1 MNTILHT
8 YNNLKVGSKLAIGF
22 GLILI
27 MSAFIMLS
35 GVNGFRNVDAY
46 VNKSIISNDINNNL
60 NDARR
65 ARLNF
70 QYTHDYNAIN
80 TVGDLMKKVGQSLN
94 QAGQLTWSP
103 EAQKLLDQLND
114 AYKTYLPGRDALIKA
129 SQQRDAVAQKFNQDT
144 SAGVIATLRTQF
156 GNSSLT
162 PELTLEFARLLEQLS
177 DIRDLT
183 HQLLLQ
189 PSEQIESTLRKTI
202 GNAQVVFNQALP
214 KFSAEQQEWL
224 NQTWRFFSAYNG
236 YLADYMAAF
245 RDENIATK
253 TMTGAATILDNASND
268 LYNSQL
274 ALVSTTTARSQWQ
287 LLITGLVII
296 AIGILMA
303 WGITLL
309 ITRPLHQS
317 LSLAEQIAQGDLT
330 SSIEVNRR
338 DELGQ
343 LMVAMNQMNHKLRE
357 TIGTIREGVS
367 NVALAASEIAAGN
380 TDLSSR
386 TEQQSA
392 AVVETAAS
400 MEQLTSTVKQNA
412 DNAHHASQL
421 AADASANATRGGEIV
436 TNVVSTMNEIA
447 VSSRRISEITSVING
462 IAFQTNILALNA
474 AVEAARAGEQGRG
487 FAVVA
492 GEVRNLAQ
500 RSAQAAKEIET
511 LIGESVTRVNTGST
525 LVEDAGK
532 TMDEI
537 IRSIS
542 HVHDI
547 MDEIASASD
556 EQSRGINQISTAVT
570 EMDATTQQNAALVE
584 ESSAAA
590 NSLEEQAQMLEQ
602 AVSVFRLGN
611 DSVAPQVKPRAAIG
625 TKKPLM
631 LNKST
636 LRVSSAAAK
645 KAPTGNTKNARD
657 DWESF

>member
-8 YNNLKVGSKLAIGF
+8 YNNLKVGIKLAIGF

-35 GVNGFRNVDAY
+35 GVNGFRNIDAY

-65 ARLNF
+65 ARLSF
-70 QYTHDYNAIN
+70 QYTHDYTAIN
-80 TVGDLMKKVGQSLN
+80 KVGDLMVKVGQSLN
-94 QAGQLTWSP
+94 QANQLTWGP
-103 EAQKLLDQLND
+103 DAQNLLNQLND
-114 AYKTYLPGRDALIKA
+114 AYKKYVPGREALIKA
-129 SQQRDAVAQKFNQDT
+129 SQQRDAVAQKLNQGS
-144 SAGVIATLRTQF
+144 SADVLNTLRTQF
-156 GNSSLT
+156 SNSAIA
-162 PELTLEFARLLEQLS
+162 PELRLEFTTLYEQLS
-177 DIRDLT
+177 EIRDLT
-183 HQLLLQ
+183 HELLLQ
-189 PSEQIESTLRKTI
+189 PSPQAEYNLRKAL
-202 GNAQVVFNQALP
+202 GNTQTAFNQALP
-214 KFSAEQQEWL
+214 KFSAEQQGWL
-224 NQTWRFFSAYNG
+224 NQAWRFFSTYNG
-236 YLADYMAAF
+236 YIDDYMSAF
-245 RDENIATK
+245 RDENAATS
-253 TMTGAATILDNASND
+253 TMTDAATVLDNASTD
-268 LYNSQL
+268 LYASQL
-274 ALVSTTTARSQWQ
+274 TLVSATTASSQWQ
-287 LLITGLVII
+287 LLFTGLVII
-296 AIGILMA
+296 AIGVLMA
-303 WGITLL
+303 WRITLQ

-317 LSLAEQIAQGDLT
+317 LSMAERIAQGDLT
-330 SSIEVNRR
+330 ASINVVRR
-338 DELGQ
+338 DELGM
-343 LMVAMNQMNHKLRE
+343 LMSAMAAMNHKLRE
-357 TIGTIREGVS
+357 MIGEIREGVS
-367 NVALAASEIAAGN
+367 NVASAASEIAAGN

-421 AADASANATRGGEIV
+421 AADASGNATKGGQIV

-447 VSSRRISEITSVING
+447 TSSRRISEITSVING

-525 LVEDAGK
+525 LVESAGK

-556 EQSRGINQISTAVT
+556 EQSRGINQISTAVA

-590 NSLEEQAQMLEQ
+590 NSLEEQAQTLEH

-611 DSVAPQVKPRAAIG
+611 DDAAPRASLSAS
-625 TKKPLM
+625 KPLK
-631 LNKST
+631 LT
-636 LRVSSAAAK
+636 TSAAKATTAAK
-645 KAPTGNTKNARD
+645 TTALSRPAANGKD

>member
-1 MNTILHT
+1 MDTIMHT
-8 YNNLKVGSKLAIGF
+8 YNNLKVGIKLAIGF
-22 GLILI
+22 GLILV

-35 GVNGFRNVDAY
+35 GINGFRNIDSY

-70 QYTHDYNAIN
+70 QYTHDYSAMDK
-80 TVGDLMKKVGQSLN
+80 VGDLMAKVGQSLKQAN
-94 QAGQLTWSP
+94 QFTWSP
-103 EAQKLLDQLND
+103 NARKLLDQLNT
-114 AYKTYLPGRDALIKA
+114 AYNIYLPGREALINA
-129 SQQRDAVAQKFNQDT
+129 SKQRDTVAQKLNQDS
-144 SAGVIATLRTQF
+144 SASVLGTLRTQF
-156 GNSSLT
+156 SSSTQT
-162 PELTLEFARLLEQLS
+162 PELRLEFTALYEQLA
-177 DIRDLT
+177 DIRDLA
-183 HQLLLQ
+183 HELLLT
-189 PSEQIESTLRKTI
+189 PSTQAESNLRKALSS
-202 GNAQVVFNQALP
+202 AQAAFTQSLP
-214 KFSAEQQEWL
+214 KFSAEQQGWL
-224 NQTWRFFSAYNG
+224 NQAWRFFSAYNG
-236 YLADYMAAF
+236 YIDEYMSAF
-245 RDENIATK
+245 RNESTATS
-253 TMTGAATILDNASND
+253 TMTNAAVILDNASND
-268 LYNSQL
+268 LYASQL
-274 ALVSTTTARSQWQ
+274 ALVSNTTANSQWQ
-287 LLITGLVII
+287 LLLTGLVII
-296 AIGILMA
+296 AIGVLMA
-303 WGITLL
+303 WRITLQ

-317 LSLAEQIAQGDLT
+317 LSIAERIAQGDLT
-330 SSIEVNRR
+330 ASITVVRR
-338 DELGQ
+338 DELGM
-343 LMVAMNQMNHKLRE
+343 LMSAMAAMNHKLRE
-357 TIGTIREGVS
+357 MIGEIREGVS
-367 NVALAASEIAAGN
+367 NVASAASEIAAGN

-447 VSSRRISEITSVING
+447 VSSRRISDITSVING

-492 GEVRNLAQ
+492 GEVRSLAQ

-511 LIGESVTRVNTGST
+511 LINESVTRVNTGST
-525 LVEDAGK
+525 QVENAGK

-556 EQSRGINQISTAVT
+556 EQSRGINQISTAVS

-584 ESSAAA
+584 QSSAAA
-590 NSLEEQAQMLEQ
+590 NSLEEQAQVLEH
-602 AVSVFRLGN
+602 AVSFFRTSH
-611 DSVAPQVKPRAAIG
+611 DSAAVSPARQRNTAS
-625 TKKPLM
+625 TKTPLM
-631 LNKST
+631 LGKST
-636 LRVSSAAAK
+636 TKASATVKPSS
-645 KAPTGNTKNARD
+645 TSTKD

>member
-1 MNTILHT
+1 MNTIMHT
-8 YNNLKVGSKLAIGF
+8 YNNLKVGIKLAIGF
-22 GLILI
+22 GLILV

-35 GVNGFRNVDAY
+35 GVNGFRSIDVY

-70 QYTHDYNAIN
+70 QYTHDYNSIE
-80 TVGDLMKKVGQSLN
+80 KVGTLMAKVGESLKQTN
-94 QAGQLTWSP
+94 QYTWRPS
-103 EAQKLLDQLND
+103 ARKLLDQLNT
-114 AYKTYLPGRDALIKA
+114 AYNVYLPARDALISA
-129 SQQRDAVAQKFNQDT
+129 SKQRDAVAQKFNRDS
-144 SAGVIATLRTQF
+144 SASVLSTLRTQF
-156 GNSSLT
+156 SAST
-162 PELTLEFARLLEQLS
+162 QAPELRLEFITLYEQLA
-177 DIRDLT
+177 DIRDT
-183 HQLLLQ
+183 AHELLLT
-189 PSEQIESTLRKTI
+189 PSAQTESNLRKALSS
-202 GNAQVVFNQALP
+202 AQAAFTQSLP
-214 KFSAEQQEWL
+214 KFSTEQQGWL
-224 NQTWRFFSAYNG
+224 NQAWRFFSAYNG
-236 YLADYMAAF
+236 YIDEYMAAF
-245 RDENIATK
+245 RNESDATS
-253 TMTGAATILDNASND
+253 TMSGAAVILDNASND
-268 LYNSQL
+268 LYAGQL
-274 ALVSTTTARSQWQ
+274 ALVSDTTASSQWQ
-287 LLITGLVII
+287 LLLTGLVII
-296 AIGILMA
+296 AIGVLMA
-303 WGITLL
+303 WRITLQ

-317 LSLAEQIAQGDLT
+317 LSIAERIAQGDLT
-330 SSIEVNRR
+330 ASITVVRR
-338 DELGQ
+338 DELGM
-343 LMVAMNQMNHKLRE
+343 LMSAMAEMNHKLRE
-357 TIGTIREGVS
+357 MIGEIREGVS
-367 NVALAASEIAAGN
+367 NVASAASEIAAGN

-447 VSSRRISEITSVING
+447 VSSRRISDITSVING

-492 GEVRNLAQ
+492 GEVRSLAQ

-511 LIGESVTRVNTGST
+511 LINESVTRVNTGST
-525 LVEDAGK
+525 QVENAGK

-556 EQSRGINQISTAVT
+556 EQSRGINQISTAVS

-584 ESSAAA
+584 QSSAAA
-590 NSLEEQAQMLEQ
+590 NSLEEQARVLEH
-602 AVSVFRLGN
+602 AVSFFRTSHDN
-611 DSVAPQVKPRAAIG
+611 ATVSPARQRNTTS
-625 TKKPLM
+625 TKTPLM
-631 LNKST
+631 LGKST
-636 LRVSSAAAK
+636 TKASATVKPSS
-645 KAPTGNTKNARD
+645 TSTKD

>member
-1 MNTILHT
+1 MSTILHT
-8 YNNLKVGSKLAIGF
+8 YNNLKVGIKLAIGF

-35 GVNGFRNVDAY
+35 GINGFRHIDGY
-46 VNKSIISNDINNNL
+46 VNKSIISNNINNYL

-65 ARLNF
+65 ARLTF
-70 QYTHDYNAIN
+70 QYTHDYTAIN
-80 TVGDLMKKVGQSLN
+80 KVGDLMVKVGQSLN
-94 QAGQLTWSP
+94 QANQLTWTP
-103 EAQKLLDQLND
+103 DAQKLLIQLND
-114 AYKTYLPGRDALIKA
+114 AYKKYLPGREALIKA
-129 SQQRDAVAQKFNQDT
+129 SQQRDAIAQKLNQDS
-144 SAGVIATLRTQF
+144 SAKTLDTLRAQF
-156 GNSSLT
+156 NGSTLT
-162 PELTLEFARLLEQLS
+162 PELRLEFITLYEQLM
-177 DIRDLT
+177 DIRDQA
-183 HQLLLQ
+183 HELLLQ
-189 PSEQIESTLRKTI
+189 PTPQSESNLRKALTATATAI
-202 GNAQVVFNQALP
+202 EQALP
-214 KFSAEQQEWL
+214 HFTAEQQGWL
-224 NQTWRFFSAYNG
+224 KQSWGLFAAYSG
-236 YLADYMAAF
+236 HITDYMRAF
-245 RDENIATK
+245 QDENAATK
-253 TMTGAATILDNASND
+253 IMLDAAVVLDNASSS
-268 LYNSQL
+268 LYESQL
-274 ALVSTTTARSQWQ
+274 SLVSTTTTSSQWQ
-287 LLITGLVII
+287 LLFTGLVII
-296 AIGILMA
+296 AIGLLMA
-303 WGITLL
+303 WRITLQ

-330 SSIEVNRR
+330 ATINVDRR
-338 DELGQ
+338 DELGM
-343 LMVAMNQMNHKLRE
+343 LMSAMAAMNHKLRE
-357 TIGTIREGVS
+357 MIGEIREGVS
-367 NVALAASEIAAGN
+367 NVASAASEIAAGN

-421 AADASANATRGGEIV
+421 AADASGNATKGGEIV
-436 TNVVSTMNEIA
+436 NNVVSTMNEIA

-511 LIGESVTRVNTGST
+511 LIGESVNRVNTGSS
-525 LVEDAGK
+525 LVESAGK
-532 TMDEI
+532 TMGEI

-556 EQSRGINQISTAVT
+556 EQSRGINQISTAVA

-590 NSLEEQAQMLEQ
+590 NSLEEQAQTLEH

-611 DSVAPQVKPRAAIG
+611 DNTASRPVQRASLSAS
-625 TKKPLM
+625 KPLK
-631 LNKST
+631 LTAST
-636 LRVSSAAAK
+636 AKTATAAKPAVTNRVSANAK
-645 KAPTGNTKNARD
+645 D

>member
-1 MNTILHT
+1 MSTILHT
-8 YNNLKVGSKLAIGF
+8 YNNLKVGIKLAIGF

-35 GVNGFRNVDAY
+35 GINGFRHIDGY
-46 VNKSIISNDINNNL
+46 VNKSIISNNINNYL

-65 ARLNF
+65 ARLTF
-70 QYTHDYNAIN
+70 QYTHDYTAIN
-80 TVGDLMKKVGQSLN
+80 KVGDLMVKVGQSLN
-94 QAGQLTWSP
+94 QANQLTWLPASQQWL
-103 EAQKLLDQLND
+103 EQLNG
-114 AYKTYLPGRDALIKA
+114 AYKKYLPAREALVSA
-129 SQQRDAVAQKFNQDT
+129 SQQRDAIAQKLNQDSSIKT
-144 SAGVIATLRTQF
+144 LDTLRAQF
-156 GNSSLT
+156 DGSTLT
-162 PELTLEFARLLEQLS
+162 PELRLEFITLYEQLM
-177 DIRDLT
+177 DIRDQA
-183 HQLLLQ
+183 HELLLQ
-189 PSEQIESTLRKTI
+189 PTPQSESNLRKALTATATAI
-202 GNAQVVFNQALP
+202 EQALP
-214 KFSAEQQEWL
+214 HFTAEQQGWL
-224 NQTWRFFSAYNG
+224 KQSWGLFAAYSG
-236 YLADYMAAF
+236 HITDYMRAF
-245 RDENIATK
+245 QDENAATK
-253 TMTGAATILDNASND
+253 IMLDAAVVLDNASSS
-268 LYNSQL
+268 LYESQL
-274 ALVSTTTARSQWQ
+274 SLVSTTTTSSQWQ
-287 LLITGLVII
+287 LLFTGLVII
-296 AIGILMA
+296 AIGLLMA
-303 WGITLL
+303 WRITLQ

-317 LSLAEQIAQGDLT
+317 LSLAERIAQGDLT
-330 SSIEVNRR
+330 ATINVDRR
-338 DELGQ
+338 DELGM
-343 LMVAMNQMNHKLRE
+343 LMSAMAAMNHKLRE
-357 TIGTIREGVS
+357 MIGEIREGVS
-367 NVALAASEIAAGN
+367 NVASAASEIAAGN

-421 AADASANATRGGEIV
+421 AADASGNATKGGEIV
-436 TNVVSTMNEIA
+436 NNVVSTMNEIA

-511 LIGESVTRVNTGST
+511 LIGESVNRVNTGSS
-525 LVEDAGK
+525 LVESAGK

-556 EQSRGINQISTAVT
+556 EQSRGINQISTAVA

-590 NSLEEQAQMLEQ
+590 NSLEEQAQTLEH

-611 DSVAPQVKPRAAIG
+611 DNTASRPVQRASLSAS
-625 TKKPLM
+625 KPLK
-631 LNKST
+631 LTAST
-636 LRVSSAAAK
+636 AKTATAAKPAVTNRVSANAK
-645 KAPTGNTKNARD
+645 D

>member
-1 MNTILHT
+1 MDTIMHT
-8 YNNLKVGSKLAIGF
+8 YNNLKVGIKLAIGF
-22 GLILI
+22 GLILV

-35 GVNGFRNVDAY
+35 GINGFRNIDAY

-70 QYTHDYNAIN
+70 QYTHDYSAMDK
-80 TVGDLMKKVGQSLN
+80 VGDLMVKVGQSLKQAN
-94 QAGQLTWSP
+94 QFTWSP
-103 EAQKLLDQLND
+103 EARKLLDQLNT
-114 AYKTYLPGRDALIKA
+114 AYNVYVPGREALINA
-129 SQQRDAVAQKFNQDT
+129 SKQRDTVAQKLNQDS
-144 SAGVIATLRTQF
+144 SASVLGTLRTQF
-156 GNSSLT
+156 SGSTQT
-162 PELTLEFARLLEQLS
+162 PELQLEFITLYEQLA
-177 DIRDLT
+177 DIRDMA
-183 HQLLLQ
+183 HELLLT
-189 PSEQIESTLRKTI
+189 PSTQTEANLRKALSS
-202 GNAQVVFNQALP
+202 AQAALTQSLP
-214 KFSAEQQEWL
+214 KFSTEQQGWL

-236 YLADYMAAF
+236 YIDEYMSAF
-245 RDENIATK
+245 RNESTATS
-253 TMTGAATILDNASND
+253 TMTNAAVILDNASND
-268 LYNSQL
+268 LYASQL
-274 ALVSTTTARSQWQ
+274 ALVSNTTANSQWQ
-287 LLITGLVII
+287 LLLTGLVII
-296 AIGILMA
+296 AIGVLMA
-303 WGITLL
+303 WRITLQ

-317 LSLAEQIAQGDLT
+317 LSIAERIAQGDLT
-330 SSIEVNRR
+330 ASITVVRR
-338 DELGQ
+338 DELGM
-343 LMVAMNQMNHKLRE
+343 LMSAMAAMNHKLRE
-357 TIGTIREGVS
+357 MIGEIREGVS
-367 NVALAASEIAAGN
+367 NVASAASEIAAGN

-447 VSSRRISEITSVING
+447 VSSRRISDITSVING

-492 GEVRNLAQ
+492 GEVRSLAQ

-511 LIGESVTRVNTGST
+511 LINESVTRVNTGST
-525 LVEDAGK
+525 QVENAGK

-556 EQSRGINQISTAVT
+556 EQSRGINQISTAVS

-584 ESSAAA
+584 QSSAAA
-590 NSLEEQAQMLEQ
+590 NSLEEQAQVLEH
-602 AVSVFRLGN
+602 AVSFFRTSH
-611 DSVAPQVKPRAAIG
+611 DSAAVSPARQRNTAS
-625 TKKPLM
+625 TKTPLM
-631 LNKST
+631 LGKST
-636 LRVSSAAAK
+636 TKASATVKPSS
-645 KAPTGNTKNARD
+645 TSTKD

>member
-1 MNTILHT
+1 MSTILHT
-8 YNNLKVGSKLAIGF
+8 YNNLKVGIKLAIGF

-35 GVNGFRNVDAY
+35 GINGFRHIDGY
-46 VNKSIISNDINNNL
+46 VNKSIISNNINNYL

-65 ARLNF
+65 ARLTF
-70 QYTHDYNAIN
+70 QYTHDYTAIN
-80 TVGDLMKKVGQSLN
+80 KVGDLMVKVGQSLN
-94 QAGQLTWSP
+94 QANQLTWTP
-103 EAQKLLDQLND
+103 DAQKLLIQLND
-114 AYKTYLPGRDALIKA
+114 AYKKYLPGREALIKA
-129 SQQRDAVAQKFNQDT
+129 SQQRDAIAQKLNQDS
-144 SAGVIATLRTQF
+144 SAKTLDTLRAQF
-156 GNSSLT
+156 NGSTLT
-162 PELTLEFARLLEQLS
+162 PELRLEFITLYEQLM
-177 DIRDLT
+177 DIRDQA
-183 HQLLLQ
+183 HELLLQ
-189 PSEQIESTLRKTI
+189 PTPQSESNLRKALTATATAI
-202 GNAQVVFNQALP
+202 EQALP
-214 KFSAEQQEWL
+214 HFTAEQQGWL
-224 NQTWRFFSAYNG
+224 KQSWGLFAAYSG
-236 YLADYMAAF
+236 HITDYMRAF
-245 RDENIATK
+245 QDENAATK
-253 TMTGAATILDNASND
+253 IMLDAAVVLDNASSS
-268 LYNSQL
+268 LYESQL
-274 ALVSTTTARSQWQ
+274 SLVSTTTTSSQWQ
-287 LLITGLVII
+287 LLFTGLVII
-296 AIGILMA
+296 AIGLLMA
-303 WGITLL
+303 WRITLQ

-330 SSIEVNRR
+330 ATINVDRR
-338 DELGQ
+338 DELGM
-343 LMVAMNQMNHKLRE
+343 LMSAMAAMNHKLRE
-357 TIGTIREGVS
+357 MIGEIREGVS
-367 NVALAASEIAAGN
+367 NVASAASEIAAGN

-421 AADASANATRGGEIV
+421 AADASGNATKGGEIV
-436 TNVVSTMNEIA
+436 NNVVSTMNEIA

-511 LIGESVTRVNTGST
+511 LIGESVNRVNTGSS
-525 LVEDAGK
+525 LVESAGK

-556 EQSRGINQISTAVT
+556 EQSRGINQISTAVA

-590 NSLEEQAQMLEQ
+590 NSLEEQAQTLEH

-611 DSVAPQVKPRAAIG
+611 DNTASRPVQRASLSAS
-625 TKKPLM
+625 KPLK
-631 LNKST
+631 LTAST
-636 LRVSSAAAK
+636 AKTATAAKPAVTNRVSANAK
-645 KAPTGNTKNARD
+645 D

>member
-1 MNTILHT
+1 MNTIMHT
-8 YNNLKVGSKLAIGF
+8 YNNLKVGIKLAIGF
-22 GLILI
+22 GLILV

-35 GVNGFRNVDAY
+35 GVNGFRNIDDY
-46 VNKSIISNDINNNL
+46 VQKAIISNDINTVL
-60 NDARR
+60 NEARR

-70 QYTHDYNAIN
+70 QYTRNYDSIN
-80 TVGDLMKKVGQSLN
+80 EVGELMVKVGQSLN
-94 QAGQLTWSP
+94 QAQHLTWLSDSRKLLEQLTSAW
-103 EAQKLLDQLND
+103 KN
-114 AYKTYLPGRDALIKA
+114 YLPAREALIKI
-129 SQQRDAVAQKFNQDT
+129 SQQRDAVSKKLN
-144 SAGVIATLRTQF
+144 R
-156 GNSSLT
+156 NSSIEVLNTLHSQLDIKLLT
-162 PELTLEFARLLEQLS
+162 PELRSEFATLAEQLS
-177 DIRDLT
+177 EIRDLA
-183 HQLLLQ
+183 HELQ
-189 PSEQIESTLRKTI
+189 VNPTQQSKANLQTAL
-202 GNAQVVFNQALP
+202 GNMQSMFSQALP
-214 KFSAEQQEWL
+214 KFTLEQQGQL
-224 NQTWRFFSAYNG
+224 NQTLQFFSAYNA
-236 YLADYMAAF
+236 YADDYMKAVQ
-245 RDENIATK
+245 DENAATK
-253 TMTGAATILDNASND
+253 IMTEAAKIMNDTSNE
-268 LYNSQL
+268 LYQRQL
-274 ALVSTTTARSQWQ
+274 PLIQNTTVGSQWQ
-287 LLITGLVII
+287 LLVTGLAII

-303 WGITLL
+303 WRITLQ

-317 LSLAEQIAQGDLT
+317 LSIAERIAQGDLT
-330 SSIEVNRR
+330 ASITVVRR
-338 DELGQ
+338 DELGM
-343 LMVAMNQMNHKLRE
+343 LMSAMAEMNHKLRE
-357 TIGTIREGVS
+357 MIGSIREGVS
-367 NVALAASEIAAGN
+367 NVASAASEIAAGN

-447 VSSRRISEITSVING
+447 TSSRRISDITSVING

-492 GEVRNLAQ
+492 GEVRSLAQ

-511 LIGESVTRVNTGST
+511 LINESVTRVNTGST
-525 LVEDAGK
+525 QVENAGK

-556 EQSRGINQISTAVT
+556 EQSRGINQISTAVA

-584 ESSAAA
+584 QSSAAA
-590 NSLEEQAQMLEQ
+590 NSLEEQARVLEH
-602 AVSVFRLGN
+602 AVSFFRTSHDGATASPARQSN
-611 DSVAPQVKPRAAIG
+611 AISA
-625 TKKPLM
+625 KAPLM
-631 LNKST
+631 LGKSKST
-636 LRVSSAAAK
+636 TRASASVKPSPASA
-645 KAPTGNTKNARD
+645 TKD

>member
-1 MNTILHT
+1 MSTILHT
-8 YNNLKVGSKLAIGF
+8 YNNLKVGIKLAIGF

-35 GVNGFRNVDAY
+35 GINGFRHIDGY
-46 VNKSIISNDINNNL
+46 VNKSIISNNINNYL

-65 ARLNF
+65 ARLTF
-70 QYTHDYNAIN
+70 QYTHDYTAIN
-80 TVGDLMKKVGQSLN
+80 KVGDLMVKVGQSLN
-94 QAGQLTWSP
+94 QANQLTWLPASQQWL
-103 EAQKLLDQLND
+103 EQLNG
-114 AYKTYLPGRDALIKA
+114 AYKKYLPAREALVSA
-129 SQQRDAVAQKFNQDT
+129 SQQRDAIAQKLNQDSSIKT
-144 SAGVIATLRTQF
+144 LDTLRAQF
-156 GNSSLT
+156 DGSTLT
-162 PELTLEFARLLEQLS
+162 PELRLEFITLFEQLM
-177 DIRDLT
+177 DIRDQA
-183 HQLLLQ
+183 HELLLQ
-189 PSEQIESTLRKTI
+189 PTPQSESNLRKALTATATAI
-202 GNAQVVFNQALP
+202 EQALP
-214 KFSAEQQEWL
+214 HFTAEQQGWL
-224 NQTWRFFSAYNG
+224 KQSWGLFAAYSG
-236 YLADYMAAF
+236 HITDYMRAF
-245 RDENIATK
+245 QDENAATK
-253 TMTGAATILDNASND
+253 IMLDAAVVLDNASSS
-268 LYNSQL
+268 LYESQL
-274 ALVSTTTARSQWQ
+274 SLVSTTTTSSQWQ
-287 LLITGLVII
+287 LLFTGLVII
-296 AIGILMA
+296 AIGLLMA
-303 WGITLL
+303 WRITLQ

-317 LSLAEQIAQGDLT
+317 LSLAERIAQGDLT
-330 SSIEVNRR
+330 ATINVDRR
-338 DELGQ
+338 DELGM
-343 LMVAMNQMNHKLRE
+343 LMSAMAAMNHKLRE
-357 TIGTIREGVS
+357 MIGEIREGVS
-367 NVALAASEIAAGN
+367 NVASAASEIAAGN

-421 AADASANATRGGEIV
+421 AADASGNATKGGEIV
-436 TNVVSTMNEIA
+436 NNVVSTMNEIA

-511 LIGESVTRVNTGST
+511 LIGESVNRVNTGSS
-525 LVEDAGK
+525 LVESAGK

-556 EQSRGINQISTAVT
+556 EQSRGINQISTAVA

-590 NSLEEQAQMLEQ
+590 NSLEEQAQTLEH

-611 DSVAPQVKPRAAIG
+611 DNTASRPVQRASLSAS
-625 TKKPLM
+625 KPLK
-631 LNKST
+631 LTAST
-636 LRVSSAAAK
+636 AKTATAAKPAVTNRVSANAK
-645 KAPTGNTKNARD
+645 D

>member
-8 YNNLKVGSKLAIGF
+8 YNNLKVGIKLAIGF

-35 GVNGFRNVDAY
+35 GVNGFRNIDTY

-65 ARLNF
+65 ARLSF
-70 QYTHDYNAIN
+70 QYTHDYTAIN
-80 TVGDLMKKVGQSLN
+80 KVGDLMVKVGQSLN
-94 QAGQLTWSP
+94 QANQLTWTP
-103 EAQKLLDQLND
+103 DAQKLLIQLND
-114 AYKTYLPGRDALIKA
+114 AYKKYLPGREALIKA
-129 SQQRDAVAQKFNQDT
+129 SQQRDAIAQKLNQDS
-144 SAGVIATLRTQF
+144 SAKTLDTLRAQF
-156 GNSSLT
+156 NGSTLT
-162 PELTLEFARLLEQLS
+162 PELRLEFTTLFEQLMG
-177 DIRDLT
+177 IRDLA
-183 HQLLLQ
+183 HELLLQ
-189 PSEQIESTLRKTI
+189 PSTQSESSLRKALAATTT
-202 GNAQVVFNQALP
+202 AVSQALP
-214 KFSAEQQEWL
+214 HFSPEQQGWL
-224 NQTWRFFSAYNG
+224 NQSWGLFSAYNG
-236 YLADYMAAF
+236 YINDYMRAF
-245 RDENIATK
+245 QDENTATSA
-253 TMTGAATILDNASND
+253 MLEAAVILDNASSA
-268 LYNSQL
+268 LYERQL
-274 ALVSTTTARSQWQ
+274 SLVSATTTSSQWQ
-287 LLITGLVII
+287 LLFTGLVII
-296 AIGILMA
+296 AIGVLMA
-303 WGITLL
+303 WRITLQ

-317 LSLAEQIAQGDLT
+317 LSLAERIAQGDLT
-330 SSIEVNRR
+330 ASINVVRR
-338 DELGQ
+338 DELGM
-343 LMVAMNQMNHKLRE
+343 LMSAMASMNHKLRE
-357 TIGTIREGVS
+357 MIGEIREGVS
-367 NVALAASEIAAGN
+367 NVASAASEIAAGN

-421 AADASANATRGGEIV
+421 AADASGNATKGGEIV

-492 GEVRNLAQ
+492 GEVRSLAQ

-525 LVEDAGK
+525 LVESAGK

-556 EQSRGINQISTAVT
+556 EQSRGINQISTAVA

-590 NSLEEQAQMLEQ
+590 NSLEEQAQTLEH

-611 DSVAPQVKPRAAIG
+611 DDVSTRPAQRASLSVS
-625 TKKPLM
+625 KPLK
-631 LNKST
+631 LT
-636 LRVSSAAAK
+636 TSAAKATTVAK
-645 KAPTGNTKNARD
+645 TTVVSRPSVSGKD

>member
-1 MNTILHT
+1 MDVNRWLLSVACVGNVLSSVGNL
-8 YNNLKVGSKLAIGF
+8 YEYYSAYLYNLKGGSKLAIGF
-22 GLILI
+22 GLDFNHVPPLSCSRVSMGFVMVTL
-27 MSAFIMLS
+27 MSI
-35 GVNGFRNVDAY
+35 
-46 VNKSIISNDINNNL
+46 KSIISNNINNNL

-224 NQTWRFFSAYNG
+224 NQSWRFFSAYNG

-274 ALVSTTTARSQWQ
+274 ALVSTTTAHSQWQ

-303 WGITLL
+303 WCITLL

-386 TEQQSA
+386 TEQQS
-392 AVVETAAS
+392 E
-400 MEQLTSTVKQNA
+400 NA

-474 AVEAARAGEQGRG
+474 SGQSSTRRVKQARG

-542 HVHDI
+542 H
-547 MDEIASASD
+547 
-556 EQSRGINQISTAVT
+556 INQISTAVT

-611 DSVAPQVKPRAAIG
+611 DNAAPQVKPRAAIG
-625 TKKPLM
+625 TKKPD
-631 LNKST
+631 
-636 LRVSSAAAK
+636 A
-645 KAPTGNTKNARD
+645 
-657 DWESF
+657 E

>member
-1 MNTILHT
+1 MDTIMHT
-8 YNNLKVGSKLAIGF
+8 YNNLKVGIKLAIGF
-22 GLILI
+22 GLILV

-35 GVNGFRNVDAY
+35 GINGFRNIDAY

-70 QYTHDYNAIN
+70 QYTHDYSAMDK
-80 TVGDLMKKVGQSLN
+80 VGDLMGKVGQSLKQAN
-94 QAGQLTWSP
+94 QFTWSP
-103 EAQKLLDQLND
+103 EARKLLDQLNT
-114 AYKTYLPGRDALIKA
+114 AYNIYLPGREALTNA
-129 SQQRDAVAQKFNQDT
+129 SKQRDAVAQKLNQDS
-144 SAGVIATLRTQF
+144 SASILGTLRTQF
-156 GNSSLT
+156 SGSTQT
-162 PELTLEFARLLEQLS
+162 PELRLEFTTLYEQLA
-177 DIRDLT
+177 DIRDLA
-183 HQLLLQ
+183 HELLLT
-189 PSEQIESTLRKTI
+189 PSTQAESNLRKALSST
-202 GNAQVVFNQALP
+202 QAAFTQSLP
-214 KFSAEQQEWL
+214 KFSAEQQGWL
-224 NQTWRFFSAYNG
+224 NQAWRFFSAYNG
-236 YLADYMAAF
+236 YIDEYMNAF
-245 RDENIATK
+245 RNESTATS
-253 TMTGAATILDNASND
+253 TMTNATVILDNASND
-268 LYNSQL
+268 LYAGQL
-274 ALVSTTTARSQWQ
+274 ALVSNTTASSQWQ
-287 LLITGLVII
+287 LLLTGLVII
-296 AIGILMA
+296 AIGVLMA
-303 WGITLL
+303 WRITLQ

-317 LSLAEQIAQGDLT
+317 LSIAERIAQGDLT
-330 SSIEVNRR
+330 ASITVVRR
-338 DELGQ
+338 DELGM
-343 LMVAMNQMNHKLRE
+343 LMSAMATMNHKLRE
-357 TIGTIREGVS
+357 MIGEIREGVS
-367 NVALAASEIAAGN
+367 NVASAASEIAAGN

-436 TNVVSTMNEIA
+436 TTVVSTMNEIA

-492 GEVRNLAQ
+492 GEVRSLAQ

-511 LIGESVTRVNTGST
+511 LINESVTRVNTGST
-525 LVEDAGK
+525 QVENAGK

-556 EQSRGINQISTAVT
+556 EQSRGINQISTAVS

-584 ESSAAA
+584 QSSAAA
-590 NSLEEQAQMLEQ
+590 NSLEEQAQVLEH
-602 AVSVFRLGN
+602 AVSFFRTSH
-611 DSVAPQVKPRAAIG
+611 DSAAASPARQRNTTR
-625 TKKPLM
+625 TKTPLM
-631 LNKST
+631 LGKST
-636 LRVSSAAAK
+636 TKASATVKSSSTAAK
-645 KAPTGNTKNARD
+645 D

>member
-8 YNNLKVGSKLAIGF
+8 YNNLKVGIKLAIGF

-35 GVNGFRNVDAY
+35 GVNGFRNIDAY

-65 ARLNF
+65 SRLSF
-70 QYTHDYNAIN
+70 QYTHDYAAIN
-80 TVGDLMKKVGQSLN
+80 KVGDLMVKVGQSLN
-94 QAGQLTWSP
+94 RANQLTWSP
-103 EAQKLLDQLND
+103 DAQNLLNQLND
-114 AYKTYLPGRDALIKA
+114 AYKKYLPGREALIKA
-129 SQQRDAVAQKFNQDT
+129 SQQRDVVAQKLNQDS
-144 SAGVIATLRTQF
+144 SAGTLNALRAQF
-156 GNSSLT
+156 STSTLT
-162 PELTLEFARLLEQLS
+162 PELRLEFTTLFEQLS
-177 DIRDLT
+177 EIRDLT
-183 HQLLLQ
+183 HELLLQ
-189 PSEQIESTLRKTI
+189 PSAQTESSLRKAL
-202 GNAQVVFNQALP
+202 GNAQSTVNQFMP
-214 KFSAEQQEWL
+214 KFSAEQQGWL
-224 NQTWRFFSAYNG
+224 DQTWRFFSAYNG
-236 YLADYMAAF
+236 YIDDYMNAF
-245 RDENIATK
+245 RDENTATS
-253 TMTGAATILDNASND
+253 TMTGAATILDNASSE
-268 LYNSQL
+268 LYDSQL
-274 ALVSTTTARSQWQ
+274 ALVSAITASSQWQ
-287 LLITGLVII
+287 LLFTGLVII
-296 AIGILMA
+296 AIGVLMA
-303 WGITLL
+303 WRITLQ

-317 LSLAEQIAQGDLT
+317 LALAEQIAQGDLT
-330 SSIEVNRR
+330 ASINVVRR
-338 DELGQ
+338 DELGM
-343 LMVAMNQMNHKLRE
+343 LMSAMAAMNHKLRE
-357 TIGTIREGVS
+357 MIGEIREGVS
-367 NVALAASEIAAGN
+367 NVASAASEIAAGN

-421 AADASANATRGGEIV
+421 AADASGNATKGGEIV

-525 LVEDAGK
+525 LVESAGK

-556 EQSRGINQISTAVT
+556 EQSRGINQISTAVA

-590 NSLEEQAQMLEQ
+590 NSLEEQAQTLEH

-611 DSVAPQVKPRAAIG
+611 DDVATRPVQRASLSAG
-625 TKKPLM
+625 KPLK
-631 LNKST
+631 LT
-636 LRVSSAAAK
+636 ASAAKTAT
-645 KAPTGNTKNARD
+645 AAVNRASATKVKD